1 MHTLKLEINEDIYP
15 LVYNFLKLLS
25 SNKIKIEEIGFNDE
39 LLTHEDVVEYNNA
52 VVEMKQNKTIKLS
65 DYKKKR
71 KLNV

>member
-1 MHTLKLEINEDIYP
+1 MYTLKLEINEDIYP

-25 SNKIKIEEIGFNDE
+25 PSKIKIEEISYNDE
-39 LLTHEDVVEYNNA
+39 LLTHEDVAEYNNA
-52 VVEMKQNKTIKLS
+52 IVEMKQNKTMKLS